1 MIIAGSCSYV
11 RNIHPLEPYSVTI
24 LSIFDLSVVLP
35 HIGSAEESTREAMAV
50 LAAKNLLAGLA
61 GENLPAQ
68 AKL

>member
-1 MIIAGSCSYV
+1 MK
-11 RNIHPLEPYSVTI
+11 HPSLRALQCHHSSV
-24 LSIFDLSVVLP
+24 FDLSVVLP

>member
-1 MIIAGSCSYV
+1 LLNDYRSYV
-11 RNIHPLEPYSVTI
+11 RNIHPLEPYIVTI
-24 LSIFDLSVVLP
+24 LSVFDLSVVLP

>member
-1 MIIAGSCSYV
+1 MLNDYRSYV
-11 RNIHPLEPYSVTI
+11 PNIHPLEPYSVTI
-24 LSIFDLSVVLP
+24 LSVFDLSVVLP

-50 LAAKNLLAGLA
+50 LAAKNLLAGLT